1 VTPPGDEE
9 LPGKGLESVLP
20 PVRYPHVT
28 WGWPVKGQSYTGT
41 GRAASVPVACLPGA
55 VGGSAVPWPT
65 ASVAGREVQRW
76 VHAHVSRQYQRRS
89 WQALP
94 PSATIW
100 SADKRTPH
108 IQQDLTVTGSAP

>member
-1 VTPPGDEE
+1 VTTRTVTSPNAVTPPGDEE

-65 ASVAGREVQRW
+65 ASAVTTN
-76 VHAHVSRQYQRRS
+76 VHRVGVSYG
-89 WQALP
+89 LC
-94 PSATIW
+94 
-100 SADKRTPH
+100 K
-108 IQQDLTVTGSAP
+108 